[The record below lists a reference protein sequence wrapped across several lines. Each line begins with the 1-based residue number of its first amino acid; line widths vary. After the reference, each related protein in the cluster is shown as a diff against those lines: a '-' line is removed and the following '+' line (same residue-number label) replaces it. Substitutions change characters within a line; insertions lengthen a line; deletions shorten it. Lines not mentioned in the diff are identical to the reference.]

1 MPHVAPCI
9 ALCVAAGAQSQGPT
23 NATRSV
29 MHRRELL
36 STFATAGAT
45 AAATM
50 ASGER
55 ALAADDNN
63 AAPPVH
69 RAAFVESHDGTN
81 LYWREWGRG
90 IPVLF
95 VHSWCM
101 NSQMWD
107 YQFAALGHRGM
118 RCIGFDRR
126 GHGRSDQPPTG
137 YDYDTLALDMATVI
151 ETLDLQDLTLVGHS
165 MGAAE
170 IVRYLSRHGDARV
183 KRIVLLAPVLPF
195 LTKTANN
202 PDGVPAEM
210 FEAWRAQWRDDF
222 AKWVTDN
229 AAPFFT
235 PDTSPAL
242 IKWAVEM
249 LLQTSLPVAIACN
262 RAVAETNFQ
271 PELPR
276 IRVPTLLLQ
285 GDKDAS
291 APIELTGN
299 KVASLMPN
307 CRLKIYEGAPHGL
320 MFTHMARLHADLLE
334 FVGA

>member
-1 MPHVAPCI
+1 
-9 ALCVAAGAQSQGPT
+9 
-23 NATRSV
+23 

-36 STFATAGAT
+36 TTFATTGA
-45 AAATM
+45 AATATM

-55 ALAADDNN
+55 TAAADD
-63 AAPPVH
+63 AGLAP
-69 RAAFVESHDGTN
+69 RAPRAPFIASHDGTN

-90 IPVLF
+90 VPVMF
-95 VHSWCM
+95 VHSWCLQ
-101 NSQMWD
+101 SQMWD

-118 RCIGFDRR
+118 RCIAYDRR
-126 GHGRSDQPPTG
+126 GHGRSDQPAYG
-137 YDYDTLALDMATVI
+137 YDYDTLADDMASVI
-151 ETLDLQDLTLVGHS
+151 EALDLDGLTLVGHS

-195 LTKTANN
+195 LTRTANN

-210 FEAWRAQWRDDF
+210 FEAWREQWRHDF
-222 AKWVTDN
+222 PKWVADN

-235 PDTSPAL
+235 ADTSPAF
-242 IKWAVEM
+242 IKWGVEM

-271 PELPR
+271 PELPL

-285 GDKDAS
+285 GDKDTS
-291 APIELTGN
+291 APLELTGK
-299 KVASLMPN
+299 KVAQLIPD
-307 CRLKIYEGAPHGL
+307 CRFKIYQGAPHGL
-320 MFTHMARLHADLLE
+320 MFTHMAQLHADLLE
-334 FVGA
+334 FVGV